1 MKTSLLRLLV
11 GVVCCA
17 FLVGCNGSFFSPENA
32 IKAPSATGVY
42 RGVQEALEAFA
53 GKQVVLKYPLV
64 EGKTTAFYP
73 IDLDGDEIQEVLA
86 FYRMPNE
93 GDVTRI
99 SLLRSI
105 DGNWSC
111 SKDDTI
117 NPDVAENKTTPKG
130 NVVNVDFC
138 DLNHDGKTEIFV
150 GWQDPVGDSLQMG
163 VYSLDPKRITMQHL
177 EPYTKYAFCDIDG
190 NGVQDLC
197 LASLVKNGN
206 DMSSMIS
213 FFTIGGKEKKFKKLD
228 ALQLDNRAL
237 EYGQLQIQAMSN
249 GVPAVYLDVKTAD
262 GMVTELVYMA
272 KESGKLYNPFA
283 TEPLGINKT
292 NTATFRY
299 DGLETKDLDGDGILE
314 IPSRVKL
321 PAATTHL
328 VPNEKQPIEDDF
340 FQYVI
345 QWNQYRYDVAVPT
358 RTWWYNRA
366 DGYYLEIA
374 PELFGKYRVEMDP
387 NGRCTFLSAD
397 ETEGS
402 KKLFHVKRYTVSE
415 FALVSGVTEL
425 YKDDAYV
432 WAVAVE
438 TDVPL
443 QVTTEAIK
451 QAFHLIAK

>member
-1 MKTSLLRLLV
+1 MKTRLLRLLV
-11 GVVCCA
+11 SVVCCA
-17 FLVGCNGSFFSPENA
+17 FLVGCSGSFFSPENA
-32 IKAPSATGVY
+32 IKAPPATGIY
-42 RGVQEALEAFA
+42 RGVQEALEAFV
-53 GKQVVLKYPLV
+53 GKQVVLKYPIV
-64 EGKTTAFYP
+64 EGKATAFYP

-86 FYRMPNE
+86 FYRLPNE

-99 SLLRSI
+99 SLLRSTG
-105 DGNWSC
+105 GNWSC

-117 NPDVAENKTTPKG
+117 NPDSTENKITPKG
-130 NVVNVDFC
+130 NVANVDFC
-138 DLNHDGKTEIFV
+138 DLNKDGKTEIFV
-150 GWQDPVGDSLQMG
+150 GWQDSNGNNLQMG

-190 NGVQDLC
+190 NGIQDLC

-206 DMSSMIS
+206 DTSSMIS
-213 FFTIGGKEKKFKKLD
+213 FFTIDGKEKKFKKLD

-237 EYGQLQIQAMSN
+237 EYGQLQIQVMNN
-249 GVPAVYLDVKTAD
+249 GASAVYLDVKTAD

-272 KESGKLYNPFA
+272 QESGKLYNPFA
-283 TEPLGINKT
+283 AEPLGIDKT

-299 DGLETKDLDGDGILE
+299 DGLETQDRDGDGIPE

-321 PAATTHL
+321 PSL
-328 VPNEKQPIEDDF
+328 SLNPVPNENQPIEDDF

-345 QWNQYRYDVAVPT
+345 QWNQYHYDTAVPT

-366 DGYYLEIA
+366 DGYYLDIS
-374 PELFGKYRVEMDP
+374 PEHFGKYRVEMDP
-387 NGRCTFLSAD
+387 NGRCTFLSVD
-397 ETEGS
+397 DKGLP

-425 YKDDAYV
+425 HKDGEYV
-432 WAVAVE
+432 WAVALE
-438 TDVPL
+438 PEISPQITK
-443 QVTTEAIK
+443 EALK